1 MKTIFGLFIL
11 LTLLACK
18 NGNEG
23 ENSADTVPPTVTA
36 TTPADN
42 ATKVPLNTKITVTY
56 SEPIQ
61 LGISANISVNNKN
74 VTTNVS
80 GNQLFLETEL
90 QDKTD
95 YEVNISGR
103 SVLDKAKNYASEVTF
118 TFSTKAA
125 PYNEI
130 NPQLATP
137 TPSPEAVN
145 VYNFL
150 LDNYGKKT
158 ISSAMANVSWNL
170 NEADWVKLQTG
181 KYPAM
186 ATVDYI
192 HLHYSPAS
200 WIDYSTTSFM
210 EDWWSNNGL
219 VSACWHWNV
228 PKSDGST
235 EYAFYTSE
243 TTFKASNATIDGTWE
258 NNVVKADLEKIT
270 AYLKLLRDKNIPVIW
285 RPLHEAAG
293 NIYEYQGGTA
303 WFWWG
308 NNGAEAYKKLWIYMF
323 NYFQQQGLNNLI
335 WVWTTQTKDNAFYPG
350 DDYVDIIGRDIYNNT
365 QAGTIAEEFAA
376 IQEAYP
382 TKMIA
387 LSEMG
392 NVANISAQWEA
403 GAAWSYFMPWYDYE
417 RTNNKAEADF
427 NQSEHQHA
435 NAAWWKDA
443 LESDAVITRD
453 EMPSLK

>member
-1 MKTIFGLFIL
+1 MKTVVALTLILFISCSNKTDEAPKEPPVFRSSIPANNEENVKPSVQIEVSFNEVVYL
-11 LTLLACK
+11 VENHGITV
-18 NGNEG
+18 NGNA
-23 ENSADTVPPTVTA
+23 ADVEEAFTKIRINTVLEKGKNYLVNIPKGA
-36 TTPADN
+36 LINKDE
-42 ATKVPLNTKITVTY
+42 VPLAEAVQF
-56 SEPIQ
+56 SF
-61 LGISANISVNNKN
+61 
-74 VTTNVS
+74 TTEASIPVS
-80 GNQLFLETEL
+80 LTQT
-90 QDKTD
+90 
-95 YEVNISGR
+95 
-103 SVLDKAKNYASEVTF
+103 
-118 TFSTKAA
+118 
-125 PYNEI
+125 
-130 NPQLATP
+130 LATP

-192 HLHYSPAS
+192 HLHYSPAN